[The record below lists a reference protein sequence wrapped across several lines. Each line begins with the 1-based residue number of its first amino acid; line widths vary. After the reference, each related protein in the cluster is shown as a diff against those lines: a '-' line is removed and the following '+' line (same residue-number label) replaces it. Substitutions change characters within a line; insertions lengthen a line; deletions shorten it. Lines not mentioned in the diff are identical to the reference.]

1 MSEILNNY
9 KKRHIET
16 YLLTDK
22 YFDVVLAHEDSGFY
36 NTKYDGSLTEKCLS
50 SYIDLQDKNCIS
62 GDSLCSLKTWEN
74 AVSENA
80 ALKDAGFTFTDNGRI
95 WFDKYAAGNGEAIDK
110 IVNSKFNIT
119 DGDLKL
125 TLKEVSGITQECKY
139 PVKVMNDGYTKLTG
153 GFYQGVFKYF
163 GFNHE
168 ILPTVIENEWNMEF
182 VLRPQ
187 KYKTPKNILN
197 DFYPEN
203 GGIFFYI
210 GTRAENKF
218 AQFYGNS
225 FEGYEKDEINS
236 GFCENFEEKTYA
248 ETLPVE
254 KENKKK
260 DGMDVL
266 YPFNQQF
273 SFNDPCSCDCIE
285 RQNKNDEEKEQ
296 QNTNPCDFYFGDDYL
311 KTGDTLNAPLE
322 TSDGKPLYTNGYFEI
337 KTDNKHLFFNR
348 TKNGFT
354 TENWVDA
361 DVVLTGITKN
371 YNTNLQNNLF
381 LIMNRTKNGFTTGNI
396 DKLDGLTETEKYDFK
411 KDIKNNAF
419 ALKYNPDGSIS
430 YRYLIYDCDSEAG
443 FSVVE
448 ETSFSDIISPEEWN
462 VVTVKFKVLNG
473 FVNECNI
480 SSTGRK
486 MKLYIYVNG
495 YLKMVSKE
503 LPVFDFHELD
513 DTFDKQEG
521 VPFNISLGGGTQGLR
536 ESINFKYW
544 EKFPYLLPLEKHFAG
559 TFIGDIRSFKFYT
572 CAMDYAHIKNNSIF
586 ELKK

>member
-1 MSEILNNY
+1 MSEILNNH
-9 KKRHIET
+9 KKRRIET

-22 YFDVVLAHEDSGFY
+22 YFDVVLAREDSGFY

-50 SYIDLQDKNCIS
+50 AYIDLQNKDCIS

-80 ALKDAGFTFTDNGRI
+80 ILEDAGLTFTDNGHI
-95 WFDKYAAGNGEAIDK
+95 WFDKYAVSNGEAIDK

-119 DGDLKL
+119 DNNLKL
-125 TLKEVSGITQECKY
+125 TLKSVSGITQECKY
-139 PVKVMNDGYTKLTG
+139 PVEMMKEGYAKLTG

-163 GFNHE
+163 GFKHE
-168 ILPTVIENEWNMEF
+168 ILPSVIENEWNIEF

-197 DFYPEN
+197 DYYPKN
-203 GGIFFYI
+203 NGIFFYI

-225 FEGYEKDEINS
+225 FEGYEKDGINS
-236 GFCENFEEKTYA
+236 GFCKNFEEKSYA
-248 ETLPVE
+248 ETSPVK
-254 KENKKK
+254 KEDDKK
-260 DGMDVL
+260 DKMDVL

-273 SFNDPCSCDCIE
+273 SFNNPCSCDCIE
-285 RQNKNDEEKEQ
+285 RQNKNEKEEQ
-296 QNTNPCDFYFGDDYL
+296 DSNPCDFYFGDDYL
-311 KTGDTLNAPLE
+311 ETGNTLNIPLE
-322 TSDGKPLYTNGYFEI
+322 TSDGKPLYTNRYFEI
-337 KTDNKHLFFNR
+337 KTDNKHLLFNR

-361 DVVLTGITKN
+361 DVILTGITKN

-381 LIMNRTKNGFTTGNI
+381 LVMNRTKNGFTAENI
-396 DKLDGLTETEKYDFK
+396 DKLDEFTETEKYDFK

-430 YRYLIYDCDSEAG
+430 YRYLIQDCDSEEG
-443 FSVVE
+443 FSVIE
-448 ETSFSDIISPEEWN
+448 EASFSDVIKPGEWN
-462 VVTVKFKVLNG
+462 TVTVKFKVLKG
-473 FVNECNI
+473 FVNECSI
-480 SSTGRK
+480 PSAGRK

-559 TFIGDIRSFKFYT
+559 TFVGDIRSFKFYT
-572 CAMDYAHIKNNSIF
+572 CVMDYAHIKNNSIF